1 MKYNK
6 VIFIN
11 IFALYLFIKHLDCAE
26 IFQEIDQSQ
35 ISNQDN
41 IYQVQFRN
49 DYSIT
54 QYQSINEFIQ
64 QSQMNLNQY
73 QNQQKM
79 ENLVK
84 GRILNQVNQIR
95 LTANFDNIL
104 NNVPYYQTKLVK
116 RAFRLVS
123 YEISKIL
130 SIVRSSDTLKLEQ
143 QKCSSIVYSTA
154 EYNNGIP
161 QSDLHIYIS
170 KYDQQLLKQSE
181 KVIICQYNNNQ
192 RASVGIISLDFS
204 NYNIQDQSFL
214 QSIIAQEL
222 FSQIYHLLGLNKDLI
237 ARFVDSKGVQITLDK
252 IISTQEYQFS
262 YNVLITNQ
270 IQLVSRQMFN
280 CNDIEGILTEINLEK
295 SIYFSK
301 VFVNP
306 QSLGADKVLSG
317 RIFVGQIDL
326 AFLKDTGFYP
336 LVNNPYQQNES
347 DQSLAYQKGCDF
359 YKQLC
364 FQDSNLQNFC
374 SQDIKKCDNNHYGI
388 AECNYFDSQIPCKIY
403 QVVDINQFCFNRE
416 SNYKND
422 FNYYGNDSRCFE
434 STLIRINSDTSNTD
448 QARCLQNKCISNNT
462 QIQIQFNSET
472 LICSEENQKVVS
484 VQNKGYIICP
494 SNFEQFCQ
502 QNIEQCINNCS
513 QNGLCINGK
522 CECYPGYS
530 GDYCQNINC
539 VENNLFGCQQC
550 SQDGS
555 NICLKCYQGLYLSI
569 NKQECLQDCQTGQFV
584 DQVNQ
589 QCKACQQ
596 GCKYCINN
604 ESCINCAD
612 NWYLNQVNQC
622 VSKCPDGYF
631 QEQIQQTLLNGQQI
645 SKWVCSKCHQA
656 CTTCF
661 GYQINQCSECKKYY
675 TLVPQNTCQHPKCD
689 SNYYALNDKICIQCP
704 SNCLSCT
711 ANEMCYRCENGF
723 ILING
728 KCQNS
733 ICKPGQIFIEST
745 LKCEYCDEGCTQCIG
760 KKSNC
765 SNCQQNYYFWNN
777 QCLQTC
783 PYGFYKQL
791 NPQNLSGNSN
801 VQPNQNKQQIGMTS
815 NYCSPCHQT
824 CSDCIG
830 PSQNDCSSCPPN
842 YYLNVQDKS
851 CKKSQLSNCIM
862 ALSQDVCLQC
872 DAYYFLQ
879 NSKCQPN
886 SCSPNFYALSVD
898 NLQGFLAVQ
907 PSYKCLPCSY
917 GCEACTN
924 QNTCQQCSNGF
935 QLDPESNQCIL
946 LNNSCLDGQYFD
958 FQSQLCLDCS
968 QNCLKCRDSNICLS
982 CNNNYYLVNYS
993 CQLPII
999 PPKTYYNSL
1008 LQQFLMCANPCSS
1021 CKDTNSCN
1029 YCYDPTDVLYQS
1041 QCIHQCPTGYFKQGN
1056 GQTNLSQC
1064 KQCDKTCLLCKDQL
1078 PTSCTV
1084 CQEGYEYYSDLSLCL
1099 PQCSNQFNVGLYYD
1113 VAQQKCVQCMKNCVK
1128 CQNQNT
1134 CTICQ
1139 QGMFY
1144 DISQEQCS
1152 NCMDGC
1158 NICSDINT
1166 CQQCQVGMVYA
1177 NQQCQKICTVKDLN
1191 CLRCDPITNVCLQCQ
1206 SGQPVQSNGF
1216 CPVKC
1221 NLQNCQRCSS
1231 STQCGECD
1239 DDYYLDINLQ
1249 CQIKYCELSFCK
1261 QCNFDKYIPYCTK
1274 CQKEYLLTEDGTC
1287 SSKQCPQF
1295 GQQCQQC
1302 QNDNSCKICINGFYY
1317 SKEYNQCLSCPD
1329 KCSSCDQFQC
1339 FQYNTCPNGQY
1350 LFEKQCLNCFEQCQ
1364 KCNGPNKSDCLDQ
1377 ELQQNCHY
1385 TCKECLGTD
1394 YNQCISCPEN
1404 RILTFYYNVKYGE
1417 CMCPYGTYDTLQIK
1431 CMEGHLDQIQ
1441 RDLTIGFSY
1450 LGAVGVI
1457 AQSILS
1463 LNPAMFYLLSEFAQ
1477 TLGQIQYINIKKAYD
1492 FDETVYALQH
1502 FNYNILSGV
1511 GSNVKPQEQKSTLR
1525 ILEVRLEDLE
1535 KITSFYKTNN
1545 FLSNSEILILLNA
1558 ACFSLMVFSNCLVHN
1573 ETLKQYKNFKSVLR
1587 VFRFSLPA
1595 FMLVLTSSEMC
1606 VTIQLQMKKFDLD
1619 SGQVFALLLSIIFFT
1634 YQFVWIVIIIIQLGI
1649 KNSIRKKEH
1658 KLIFR
1663 IFNRKRFWQR
1673 IFLALLFVKKQFLS
1687 IILINVFK
1695 QPITLLF
1702 IQLITE
1708 VVFSIY
1714 IIVIKPYRGTI
1725 FKRFA
1730 LLNQFTYI
1738 IVNIFLI
1745 LISSNEDQQSE
1756 TKPILYIFILSLIL
1770 LVLVLYSI
1778 FSFYLIIK
1786 FVSQKVARNLTNR
1799 NEKTAILQKNHVSSI
1814 TLRKT
1819 STSENQVL
1827 NQIQEIQSQKK
1838 NQKYTVSNNQP
1849 NNFELVNIDQN
1860 NEQNTD
1866 NIFITNDCQINV
1878 DEEHQF
1884 QFAKD
1889 K

>member
-1 MKYNK
+1 MNQ
-6 VIFIN
+6 N
-11 IFALYLFIKHLDCAE
+11 GSQ
-26 IFQEIDQSQ
+26 FQ
-35 ISNQDN
+35 
-41 IYQVQFRN
+41 
-49 DYSIT
+49 
-54 QYQSINEFIQ
+54 
-64 QSQMNLNQY
+64 NQY
-73 QNQQKM
+73 ENQQTKPQIAK
-79 ENLVK
+79 ERIVQQVK
-84 GRILNQVNQIR
+84 QIR
-95 LTANFDNIL
+95 VTANFDNII
-104 NNVPYYQTKLVK
+104 NIVPYHQIKLFK

-123 YEISKIL
+123 YQVHKIL
-130 SIVRSSDTLKLEQ
+130 SVENNSEVLMLENQ
-143 QKCSSIVYSTA
+143 SCSNIAYNISEYS
-154 EYNNGIP
+154 NGIP
-161 QSDLHIYIS
+161 QSDLHIYIT
-170 KYDQQLLKQSE
+170 KYYPQLLKQSE
-181 KVIICQYNNNQ
+181 KVIVCQYNNNQ

-204 NYNIQDQSFL
+204 NYNISDETFL
-214 QSIIAQEL
+214 LSIIAQEM
-222 FSQIYHLLGLNKDLI
+222 FSQIYHILGLSKDLI
-237 ARFVDSKGVQITLDK
+237 ARFIDNKGIQITLDK
-252 IISTQEYQFS
+252 VIQTIQYEFS
-262 YNVLITNQ
+262 YNVLITSN
-270 IQLVSRQMFN
+270 IRLVSQQIFN
-280 CNDIEGILTEINLEK
+280 CSDIEGISVVVNFGK
-295 SIYFSK
+295 SINFSK
-301 VFVNP
+301 AFVNP
-306 QSLGADKVLSG
+306 QSLGTEKVFSG
-317 RIFVGQIDL
+317 RIFVSQIDL
-326 AFLKDTGFYP
+326 AFLKDTGFYSA
-336 LVNNPYQQNES
+336 VNNPYQTDES
-347 DQSLAYQKGCDF
+347 YQSLAYQQGCNF

-364 FQDSNLQNFC
+364 LQDSNLQSFC
-374 SQDIKKCDNNHYGI
+374 SEDIKKCDNNHLGM
-388 AECNYFDSQIPCKIY
+388 AVCDYFDFQIPCKIY
-403 QVVDINQFCFNRE
+403 QVADKDNFCFNSE
-416 SNYKND
+416 SSYLND
-422 FNYYGNDSRCFE
+422 LNYYGNDSRCFE
-434 STLIRINSDTSNTD
+434 SNLNKSSSNTSTTD
-448 QARCLQNKCISNNT
+448 LARCLQNKCVQNNT
-462 QIQIQFNSET
+462 QIQIQFNSEI
-472 LICSEENQKVVS
+472 LICSQENQKVNS

-494 SNFEQFCQ
+494 SNFQQFCQ
-502 QNIEQCINNCS
+502 QNIQQCPNNCS
-513 QNGLCINGK
+513 KNGLCINGK
-522 CECYPGYS
+522 CECYSGYS
-530 GDYCQNINC
+530 GDFCQNINC
-539 VENNLFGCQQC
+539 VEDSLFGCLLC

-555 NICLKCYQGLYLSI
+555 NICLKCQKGLYLSL
-569 NKQECLQDCQTGQFV
+569 NKQECLQDCQIGQFIE
-584 DQVNQ
+584 QVTQ

-596 GCKYCINN
+596 GCKYCTNY

-612 NWYLNQVNQC
+612 KWYLNQNNQC
-622 VSKCPDGYF
+622 VSKCPDGFF
-631 QEQIQQTLLNGQQI
+631 QEQIQQTEPNKQQI
-645 SKWVCSKCHQA
+645 SKWVCSRCHQA

-661 GYQINQCSECKKYY
+661 GYQINQCNGCRKYY
-675 TLVPQNTCQHPKCD
+675 TLVTPNTCQHPKCEA
-689 SNYYALNDKICIQCP
+689 NYYALNDKICIQCP

-711 ANEMCYRCENGF
+711 ANEMCFRCENGF

-728 KCQNS
+728 KCQNTV
-733 ICKPGQIFIEST
+733 CKPGQIFVYEN
-745 LKCEYCDEGCTQCIG
+745 LKCEYCNEGCTECIG
-760 KKSNC
+760 NKSYC
-765 SNCQQNYYFWNN
+765 LNCQQNYYLWNN

-791 NPQNLSGNSN
+791 SVLNQSGNVN
-801 VQPNQNKQQIGMTS
+801 IDPNNNDNQQIGASS
-815 NYCSPCHQT
+815 NYCSPCNET

-851 CKKSQLSNCIM
+851 CKKSQLSNCIV
-862 ALSQDVCLQC
+862 ALSETVCLQC

-886 SCSPNFYALSVD
+886 SCSPNFYAVSLDSLTSFLSI
-898 NLQGFLAVQ
+898 Q

-917 GCEACTN
+917 GC
-924 QNTCQQCSNGF
+924 QTCINSNKCLQCQSGF
-935 QLDPESNQCIL
+935 QLDNNNNQCFTL
-946 LNNSCLDGQYFD
+946 GNSCMNGQYFD
-958 FQSQLCLDCS
+958 FQQQLCVDCPL
-968 QNCLKCRDSNICLS
+968 NCLKCRDSNICLS
-982 CNNNYYLVNYS
+982 CTSNFYLVNYT
-993 CQLPII
+993 CQLPTT
-999 PPKTYYNSL
+999 PPKTYYDQY
-1008 LQQFLMCANPCSS
+1008 LQQFLMCANSCSS
-1021 CKDTNSCN
+1021 CQNSTSCIN
-1029 YCYDPTDVLYQS
+1029 CYDPTDVLYES
-1041 QCIHQCPTGYFKQGN
+1041 QCIHQCPTGYFKQAN
-1056 GQTNLSQC
+1056 NQTNLSQC
-1064 KQCDKTCLLCKDQL
+1064 QQCDKTCLLCKDHL
-1078 PTSCTV
+1078 PTSCII
-1084 CQEGYEYYSDLSLCL
+1084 CQESYEYYSNLSLCL
-1099 PQCSNQFNVGLYYD
+1099 PQCSNQANSGLYYD
-1113 VAQQKCVQCMKNCVK
+1113 LGKQKCVQCIKNCVK
-1128 CQNQNT
+1128 CQDQNT
-1134 CTICQ
+1134 CTQCQ
-1139 QGMFY
+1139 QGMFF
-1144 DISQEQCS
+1144 DIFQGKCT

-1158 NICSDINT
+1158 NICSDLNT
-1166 CQQCQVGMVYA
+1166 CEQCQVGTVYV

-1191 CLRCDPITNVCLQCQ
+1191 CLRCDPTTNECLQCQ

-1216 CPVKC
+1216 CPVIC
-1221 NLQNCQRCSS
+1221 NLQNCSRCSS

-1239 DDYYLDINLQ
+1239 DDYYLDINQQ
-1249 CQIKYCELSFCK
+1249 CQIKYCQIPFCQ
-1261 QCNFDKYIPYCTK
+1261 QCDFSKYIPFCSK
-1274 CQKEYLLTEDGTC
+1274 CQKEYLLTDDGAC

-1302 QNDNSCKICINGFYY
+1302 LNDSSCKICVNGFYF

-1350 LFEKQCLNCFEQCQ
+1350 LFEKQCLNCFDQCQ
-1364 KCNGPNKSDCLDQ
+1364 KCNGPNKSNCLDQ
-1377 ELQQNCHY
+1377 DLQQNCHY
-1385 TCKECLGTD
+1385 TCKECLGSD

-1457 AQSILS
+1457 AQSLIS

-1511 GSNVKPQEQKSTLR
+1511 GSNIKPKEQKSTLR

-1535 KITSFYKTNN
+1535 KITSFYRTNN

-1573 ETLKQYKNFKSVLR
+1573 KTLKQYRNIKSVLR

-1663 IFNRKRFWQR
+1663 IFNRKKFWQR

-1708 VVFSIY
+1708 IVFSIY
-1714 IIVIKPYRGTI
+1714 IIVIKPYRGSI

-1786 FVSQKVARNLTNR
+1786 FVSQKVAKNLADR
-1799 NEKTAILQKNHVSSI
+1799 SEKTAILQNKYASSI

-1819 STSENQVL
+1819 SNSENQVL
-1827 NQIQEIQSQKK
+1827 NQIQEIQSENKDLKQIVRDNK
-1838 NQKYTVSNNQP
+1838 P

-1860 NEQNTD
+1860 KEYNTD
-1866 NIFITNDCQINV
+1866 NIFITNDCQVNQ
-1878 DEEHQF
+1878 DEEHELQF
-1884 QFAKD
+1884 TNNK
-1889 K
+1889 